1 MIHYNLIHFLQLE
14 FEFDYLFIY
23 LFIYL
28 LLNFIVYKQKLF
40 FKKKKK
46 N

>member
-23 LFIYL
+23 LFIIE
-28 LLNFIVYKQKLF
+28 FHCI
-40 FKKKKK
+40 
-46 N
+46 